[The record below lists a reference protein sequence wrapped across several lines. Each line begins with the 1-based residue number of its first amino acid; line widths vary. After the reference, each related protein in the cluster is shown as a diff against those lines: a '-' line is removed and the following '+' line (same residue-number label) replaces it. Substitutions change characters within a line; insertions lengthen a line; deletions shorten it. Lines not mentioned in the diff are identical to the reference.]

1 MYRKYRESLGFV
13 TARKQRHTPETI
25 RDDMVDLRAKYPRAG
40 ERDMVAHLF
49 HEKSKAVAGGYFH
62 VYEPHLVA
70 GGKEA
75 PPQERFG
82 LRLHIAV
89 DPFPGRIQW
98 LKIWHTNS
106 NPNDTLI
113 LPGVYSEFP
122 AGQWPHHDS
131 LDTGPGTKVP
141 CLHPAPL
148 EAGQEEYPPEIAWSG
163 FRARFAPGFEDLL
176 QLGLDHEWYDPDNL
190 IHRYVFR
197 WIFIPWLQAELDNY
211 RFKVNHTRRRR
222 DPRKV
227 VPHGRA
233 EDIYRFPEAY
243 GARDFK
249 VAVSEE
255 VIREVE
261 ERLIPPN
268 LPLFQLVPP
277 VFDQSLRYLYA
288 HLPAELKPFG
298 RHNVWAAYRYL
309 LYQMQ
314 TWGAPHHGDAV
325 VFHEGEVA
333 AERELRDVQVIPG
346 QPLLEQ
352 QVPGAAPGQH
362 AYLGGVNNGL
372 GIGDELQRDVFDDE
386 GGNSDLDEMEL
397 EAFTG
402 YEDARGQAVGTQW
415 LPSPDFPFLLS
426 WWDGG
431 WEDGDPRRQG
441 RWSRPPN
448 GLPVARVVAV
458 AWDEGDKG
466 WVVVCHE
473 ATEWVQKRAPIP
485 RWGRCDHR
493 IEVRMEEP
501 GSRWGWDS
509 GHAEEDT
516 VEGRGHRKQVHDGV
530 GIWDVQ
536 KRTWRWGWRGE
547 GPQNGSEEADAW
559 EGGDSGRRGRSHQ
572 DGRGRRSE
580 MKGEPRSG
588 GYAERDRPP
597 KRVTNRQSGTKGET
611 KCEMGVMHH
620 MESAWGSDE
629 GRRQHYTKKRKRK
642 LSGQRTVKRGNGGS
656 GLSQKAAL

>member
-1 MYRKYRESLGFV
+1 MEVVQPLITFYWSIRLPDTEALKRLLASGAFDTDVYGMEIKMYRKYRESLGFV

-49 HEKSKAVAGGYFH
+49 HEKSKAVAGRTLRGYFH

-70 GGKEA
+70 GRKARRLLRRRFWAAGVNDVLAVDQHDKW
-75 PPQERFG
+75 QRFG

-106 NPNDTLI
+106 NPKLI
-113 LPGVYSEFP
+113 LSYYLEFIREQQGVPLVTQSDPGPENFLL
-122 AGQWPHHDS
+122 ANGHTMIRWT
-131 LDTGPGTKVP
+131 LD
-141 CLHPAPL
+141 L
-148 EAGQEEYPPEIAWSG
+148 ELRFLAFIQHRWKRDKKNIPPEIAWSG

-261 ERLIPPN
+261 EHLIPPN

-277 VFDQSLRYLYA
+277 AFDQSLRYLYA

-402 YEDARGQAVGTQW
+402 YED
-415 LPSPDFPFLLS
+415 
-426 WWDGG
+426 G
-431 WEDGDPRRQG
+431 WF
-441 RWSRPPN
+441 
-448 GLPVARVVAV
+448 
-458 AWDEGDKG
+458 
-466 WVVVCHE
+466 
-473 ATEWVQKRAPIP
+473 
-485 RWGRCDHR
+485 
-493 IEVRMEEP
+493 
-501 GSRWGWDS
+501 
-509 GHAEEDT
+509 
-516 VEGRGHRKQVHDGV
+516 
-530 GIWDVQ
+530 
-536 KRTWRWGWRGE
+536 
-547 GPQNGSEEADAW
+547 
-559 EGGDSGRRGRSHQ
+559 
-572 DGRGRRSE
+572 
-580 MKGEPRSG
+580 
-588 GYAERDRPP
+588 
-597 KRVTNRQSGTKGET
+597 
-611 KCEMGVMHH
+611 
-620 MESAWGSDE
+620 
-629 GRRQHYTKKRKRK
+629 
-642 LSGQRTVKRGNGGS
+642 
-656 GLSQKAAL
+656 